1 MKIKI
6 ILPLKKRSLR
16 LPNKNI
22 LDLNGK
28 PLFNHILETLGNVP
42 SIDKL
47 CIFSSSK
54 FYEPYLMN
62 QEINFT
68 HIQRSTTLDQDNC
81 SINEVIREFIKV
93 EDADVYVLAHATS
106 PFLSANSIEECIN
119 SVTSGEFDSAFPASS
134 ICKFAWFRGESLNY
148 KLGQELKPTSEL
160 EPIFVEQGGLYVF
173 TKEVFKTTNSRVGL
187 KPFVKII
194 DFPESIDIDY
204 KIDLDIANKF

>member
-1 MKIKI
+1 MKIKV

-28 PLFNHILETLGNVP
+28 PLFNHILETLGNLS

-54 FYEPYLMN
+54 FYEPYLTN

-68 HIQRSTTLDQDNC
+68 HIQRPTTLDEDDC

-93 EDADVYVLAHATS
+93 EDADIYVLAHATS
-106 PFLSANSIEECIN
+106 PFLSTNSMEECIN

-134 ICKFAWFRGESLNY
+134 ISKFVWFREKSLNY
-148 KLGQELKPTSEL
+148 RLGQELKPTSEL
-160 EPIFVEQGGLYVF
+160 EPIFVEQGGFYVF
-173 TKEVFKTTNSRVGL
+173 TKDVFEKTNSRVGL
-187 KPFVKII
+187 KPFIKLIN
-194 DFPESIDIDY
+194 FPESIDIDY
-204 KIDLDIANKF
+204 QTDLDVANKF